1 VNVSLDNAALLAA
14 IGLVIRA
21 SMQMSKA
28 TEKLDVTVG
37 RIDKLETKLG
47 IIDEVRRDQAVL
59 GTRVTTL
66 EGEVKRLRDGPDT
79 PEGE

>member
-1 VNVSLDNAALLAA
+1 MNVSLDNAALLAA

>member
-1 VNVSLDNAALLAA
+1 MNITLDNAAMLAA

-37 RIDKLETKLG
+37 RIDKLETKLSVV
-47 IIDEVRRDQAVL
+47 DEVRRD
-59 GTRVTTL
+59 
-66 EGEVKRLRDGPDT
+66 
-79 PEGE
+79 